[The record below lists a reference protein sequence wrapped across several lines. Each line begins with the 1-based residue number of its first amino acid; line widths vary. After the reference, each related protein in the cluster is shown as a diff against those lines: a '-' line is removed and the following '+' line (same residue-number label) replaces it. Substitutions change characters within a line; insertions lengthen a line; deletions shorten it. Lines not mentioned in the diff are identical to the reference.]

1 MLTVQLAPTADV
13 PPVRFRWDADTDIL
27 SAECDTPADRPAPD
41 GRAIVREGAAVVPPD
56 GAAESGAIEVEGDD
70 GSWISLEVVHGR
82 IAGVQVA
89 VWPTVRRRATL
100 DAPAAPPCAAFAMG
114 GRVGPGARADAPV
127 ALEVSGSVA
136 AETDAQER
144 TFHFRFG
151 PPRETECARIARDV
165 VLEIDRRQRLA
176 GLWLTNVPPLAPDP
190 STDAPHLP

>member
-13 PPVRFRWDADTDIL
+13 PAVRYRWDADTDIL
-27 SAECDTPADRPAPD
+27 SAECDGEPCPD
-41 GRAIVREGAAVVPPD
+41 GAGPAAVREGAAVLPPP

-70 GSWISLEVVHGR
+70 GSWLSLEVVRGR

-89 VWPTVRRRATL
+89 VWPTVRRRRTL
-100 DAPAAPPCAAFAMG
+100 EAPGAPPCAAFAIA
-114 GRVGPGARADAPV
+114 GRGARPAADAPV

-151 PPRETECARIARDV
+151 PPRETERARIARDV

>member
-1 MLTVQLAPTADV
+1 MLTVQLAPTTDV
-13 PPVRFRWDADTDIL
+13 PAVRYRWDADTDIL
-27 SAECDTPADRPAPD
+27 SAECEGAAGPRADLPAA
-41 GRAIVREGAAVVPPD
+41 VREGAGVLPPPGAVS
-56 GAAESGAIEVEGDD
+56 SGAIEVAGED
-70 GSWISLEVVHGR
+70 GSWLSLEVVRGR

-89 VWPTVRRRATL
+89 VWPTVRRRRTL
-100 DAPAAPPCAAFAMG
+100 EAPGAPPCAAFAIG
-114 GRVGPGARADAPV
+114 GRRRAAPADAPV

-151 PPRETECARIARDV
+151 PPRETERARIARDL

-190 STDAPHLP
+190 STDAPDLP

>member
-1 MLTVQLAPTADV
+1 MLTVQLAPTPDV
-13 PPVRFRWDADTDIL
+13 PAVRYRWDADTDIL
-27 SAECDTPADRPAPD
+27 SAECEPAADPHADAPAT
-41 GRAIVREGAAVVPPD
+41 VREGAAVLPPP
-56 GAAESGAIEVEGDD
+56 GAARSGAIEVEGDD
-70 GSWISLEVVHGR
+70 GSWLSLEVVRGR

-89 VWPTVRRRATL
+89 VWPTVRRRRTL
-100 DAPAAPPCAAFAMG
+100 DAPGAPPCAAFAMG
-114 GRVGPGARADAPV
+114 GHAAGDATV

-151 PPRETECARIARDV
+151 PPRETERARIARDV